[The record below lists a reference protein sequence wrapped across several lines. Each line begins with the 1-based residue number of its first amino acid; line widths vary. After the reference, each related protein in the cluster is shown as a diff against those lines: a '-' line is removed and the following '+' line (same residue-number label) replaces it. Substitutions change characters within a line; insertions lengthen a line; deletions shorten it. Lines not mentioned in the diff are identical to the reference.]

1 MTVNLAQHLTSS
13 ERDWLGVRAYL
24 QENRPALTRAAAE
37 ALSGVKMMAGT
48 HLLTRSDWAPRRPV
62 PLDELDIALEP
73 DEEFEHAAKL
83 TEAARLILPRRAD
96 GSQYRT
102 YAEALGEIA
111 APTVFENRPTYR
123 LIGGDLT
130 AQRPWL
136 RFGHGSYFDGIN
148 TGEAAAHEFTA
159 VSQRLVGEPRL
170 RAAIGNPCDPDR
182 RPVNLAISTL
192 TVRHDRDRRQATCL
206 LHWRDPSKVGH
217 AGGLYQVVP
226 VGIFQPSGLAA
237 WNVGND
243 FSLWRSTVR
252 ELSEE
257 LLGTDED
264 YDSERQPIDYESWS
278 FAARLSDAMA
288 EGTLRVYCLG
298 MGVDP
303 LTFAT
308 DLLTVAVFDAPVFDE
323 LFGEIAL
330 DNAEGQVLQAVPF
343 EQDAIRAVIA
353 RRPFQAAGEAL
364 LELAMTHAVIHN

>member
-1 MTVNLAQHLTSS
+1 VTVNLTQHLTSS

-24 QENRPALTRAAAE
+24 RENRPGLTKAAA
-37 ALSGVKMMAGT
+37 AAYPNIQTMAGT
-48 HLLTRSDWAPRRPV
+48 HLLTRSDWEPRRPV
-62 PLDELDIALEP
+62 PLDDIDIALEP
-73 DEEFEHAAKL
+73 GEEFEHAAKL
-83 TEAARLILPRRAD
+83 TEAARQILPRRTD

-111 APTVFENRPTYR
+111 APTLFENRPTYR
-123 LIGGDLT
+123 LLDGDLT

-136 RFGHGSYFDGIN
+136 RFGHGNYFDGIN

-159 VSQRLVGEPRL
+159 VSQHLIGEQRL
-170 RAAIGNPCDPDR
+170 RAAIGNPCDPVR

-192 TVRHDRDRRQATCL
+192 TIRHERDRPRATCL

-237 WNVGND
+237 WNVRND
-243 FSLWRSTVR
+243 FSLWRGTVR

-264 YDSERQPIDYESWS
+264 YDSERGPIDYESWS
-278 FAARLSDAMA
+278 FAERLSKAMA
-288 EGTLRVYCLG
+288 DGTLRVYCLG

-330 DNAEGQVLQAVPF
+330 SNAEGQVLQAIRF
-343 EQDAIRAVIA
+343 EPDAIRALTA

-364 LELAMTHAVIHN
+364 LELALTHEVIHN